1 MNSMSID
8 EFAEKAEVSRRTVHR
23 WIDSGR
29 VVSEKRGKARVILV
43 DGDVS
48 ILHDVTNVT
57 QPENGTNDTNVIED
71 GTDEKV
77 STALLELKDREILL
91 LQQQVEFFKTELQ
104 RLQVELTLSNAKSKG
119 VLGRIRAYL
128 FPNRSLPKMK
138 EEQLPFLKTASS
150 NVYS

>member
-48 ILHDVTNVT
+48 IYMMAQMSHSLKMAQMT
-57 QPENGTNDTNVIED
+57 QM
-71 GTDEKV
+71 
-77 STALLELKDREILL
+77 S
-91 LQQQVEFFKTELQ
+91 
-104 RLQVELTLSNAKSKG
+104 
-119 VLGRIRAYL
+119 
-128 FPNRSLPKMK
+128 
-138 EEQLPFLKTASS
+138 
-150 NVYS
+150 

>member
-57 QPENGTNDTNVIED
+57 QPENGTTDTNVIED

-104 RLQVELTLSNAKSKG
+104 RLQVELALVSAKNKG
-119 VLGRIRAYL
+119 VLARLRSFL
-128 FPNRSLPKMK
+128 FPNRELPQN
-138 EEQLPFLKTASS
+138 EERTT
-150 NVYS
+150 NGDIHDVVG

>member
-128 FPNRSLPKMK
+128 FPNRSLPQN
-138 EEQLPFLKTASS
+138 EGRTTPFFKNS
-150 NVYS
+150 

>member
-1 MNSMSID
+1 MSISD
-8 EFAEKAEVSRRTVHR
+8 
-23 WIDSGR
+23 D
-29 VVSEKRGKARVILV
+29 VI
-43 DGDVS
+43 
-48 ILHDVTNVT
+48 NVT

-128 FPNRSLPKMK
+128 FPNRSLPQN
-138 EEQLPFLKTASS
+138 EGRTTPFFKNS
-150 NVYS
+150 